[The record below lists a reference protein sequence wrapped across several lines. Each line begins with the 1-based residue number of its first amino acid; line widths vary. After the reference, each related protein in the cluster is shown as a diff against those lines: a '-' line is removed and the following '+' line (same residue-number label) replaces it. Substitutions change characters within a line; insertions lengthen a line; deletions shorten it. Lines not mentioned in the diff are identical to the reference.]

1 MIKDHSFGMVSS
13 GAGYLCT
20 EEASRHEL
28 RNPSYSTSAG
38 QCTLLNL
45 INKGL

>member
-13 GAGYLCT
+13 GAGYVQRKLV
-20 EEASRHEL
+20 AMSYV

-45 INKGL
+45 TNKGL